1 MNNTFGE
8 SKKDRVFRLVARD
21 MEMEPAE
28 IVYFYVRLYKEE
40 IKESTAKAYRNEFLK
55 LARENIEINETQGLR
70 SYAPYYFPFWAKLA
84 IAGLLTGA
92 IVNILL

>member
-8 SKKDRVFRLVARD
+8 SKKDRVFRMVARGTD
-21 MEMEPAE
+21 LSPEKIA
-28 IVYFYVRLYKEE
+28 VYYLSLYREE
-40 IKESTAKAYRNEFLK
+40 LKVSTAKAYRNEFLK